1 MNPDNTNAG
10 AERRKW
16 LYQTFDANKK
26 EKSEILLSSHALL
39 LEIDIGHAFCAGA
52 WISTIVLACAAI
64 EAKVRQIDT
73 ENYEAKIGALLK
85 WNSELRW
92 LTNVRNEIMHAAQPG
107 TKSNIWK
114 ASPNDLGACHAA
126 LEADARRAITVMFK
140 TLYG

>member
-1 MNPDNTNAG
+1 MNSDNSDTT
-10 AERRKW
+10 AERRKSMH
-16 LYQTFDANKK
+16 QAFDANKK
-26 EKSEILLSSHALL
+26 ERSEALLSSHALL

-64 EAKVRQIDT
+64 EAKVRQIDR
-73 ENYEAKIGALLK
+73 EDYESNIGALLK

-92 LTNVRNEIMHAAQPG
+92 LTEMRNEIMHAAQPG

-114 ASPNDLGACHAA
+114 ANPNDLGACHEG

>member
-1 MNPDNTNAG
+1 MNPDDTDVST
-10 AERRKW
+10 ERRKW
-16 LYQTFDANKK
+16 LYQAFDTNKK
-26 EKSEILLSSHALL
+26 EQSERLLSSHALL
-39 LEIDIGHAFCAGA
+39 LEIDIGYAFCAGA
-52 WISTIVLACAAI
+52 WMSTIVLACSAI

-73 ENYEAKIGALLK
+73 ENYESKLGTLLK

-92 LTNVRNEIMHAAQPG
+92 LTDVRNEIMHAAQPG

-114 ASPNDLGACHAA
+114 ANPNDLGACHEA

>member
-1 MNPDNTNAG
+1 MC
-10 AERRKW
+10 
-16 LYQTFDANKK
+16 QTFDANKK
-26 EKSEILLSSHALL
+26 EKSESVLSSHALL

-73 ENYEAKIGALLK
+73 EDYKSKSGTLLK

-92 LTNVRNEIMHAAQPG
+92 LTDMRNEIMHAGQPG

-114 ASPNDLGACHAA
+114 ANPNDLGACHDA
-126 LEADARRAITVMFK
+126 LEADARRAITFMFK

>member
-1 MNPDNTNAG
+1 MHQA
-10 AERRKW
+10 
-16 LYQTFDANKK
+16 FDANKK
-26 EKSEILLSSHALL
+26 ERSEALLSSHALL

-64 EAKVRQIDT
+64 EAKVRQIDR
-73 ENYEAKIGALLK
+73 EDYESNIGALLK

-92 LTNVRNEIMHAAQPG
+92 LTEMRNEIMHAAQPG

-114 ASPNDLGACHAA
+114 ANPNDLGACHEG